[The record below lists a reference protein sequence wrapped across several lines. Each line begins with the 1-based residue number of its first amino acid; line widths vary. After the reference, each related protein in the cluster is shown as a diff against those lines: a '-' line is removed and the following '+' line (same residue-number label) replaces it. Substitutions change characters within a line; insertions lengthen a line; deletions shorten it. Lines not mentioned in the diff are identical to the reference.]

1 MRAETIDFIEE
12 WSASEELCVAP
23 SGETEAQ
30 VRQRFRLEAEAAGLT
45 EEEIAIGLA
54 DADMP
59 AIIAKHGSKG

>member
-1 MRAETIDFIEE
+1 MRSAAINFIEE

-30 VRQRFRLEAEAAGLT
+30 VRERFRVEAEAAGLT
-45 EEEIAIGLA
+45 EEEIAFGLA

-59 AIIAKHGSKG
+59 AIIEKHRPKS